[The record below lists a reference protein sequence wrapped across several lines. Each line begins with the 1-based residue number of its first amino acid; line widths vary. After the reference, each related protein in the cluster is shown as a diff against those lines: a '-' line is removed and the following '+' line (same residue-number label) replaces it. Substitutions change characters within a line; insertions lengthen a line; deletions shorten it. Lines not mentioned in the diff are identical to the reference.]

1 MSFVNN
7 FSTSFR
13 WCDYIMGTDD
23 KYHNYV
29 KRIKAAKNAA
39 KTPEELKALEQKLAN
54 EAEAEGQ
61 RAEAQVEA
69 YGKQKK
75 Q

>member
-1 MSFVNN
+1 MAFVNN

-13 WCDYIMGTDD
+13 WCDYIMGTDG
-23 KYHNYV
+23 KYHDYV
-29 KRIKAAKNAA
+29 KRIKAAKRAA
-39 KTPEELKALEQKLAN
+39 KSPEELKALEKRLVS
-54 EAEAEGQ
+54 EAEAEGL
-61 RAEAQVEA
+61 RAEAEVEA

>member
-23 KYHNYV
+23 KYHDYV
-29 KRIKAAKNAA
+29 KRVTALKKAAKN
-39 KTPEELKALEQKLAN
+39 PDELKALEQKLVS
-54 EAEAEGQ
+54 EAEAEGL
-61 RAEAQVEA
+61 RAEAEVEA

>member
-1 MSFVNN
+1 MAFVNN

-23 KYHNYV
+23 KYHDYV
-29 KRIKAAKNAA
+29 KNIKAVKQAA
-39 KTPEELKALEQKLAN
+39 KSPEELKALEKKLVSETEA
-54 EAEAEGQ
+54 EGLRAEAE
-61 RAEAQVEA
+61 VEA
-69 YGKQKK
+69 YGKQKT